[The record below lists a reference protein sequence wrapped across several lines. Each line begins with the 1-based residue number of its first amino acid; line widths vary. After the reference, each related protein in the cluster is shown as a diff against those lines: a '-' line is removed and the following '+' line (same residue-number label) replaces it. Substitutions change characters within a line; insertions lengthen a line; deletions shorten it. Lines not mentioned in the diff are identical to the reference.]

1 MTEAE
6 WRQVRAAVATL
17 VVIALLGTA
26 LLGPAQPAAAHPPE
40 GLTVVLDER
49 LSILTISIRHNIKD
63 RTTHYIESVEVWVN
77 GGEAAEKTFTSQS
90 SGSFTVRLRLDAA
103 EGDRVLVR
111 ASCNLNGTKEQ
122 ELVVGKGITEAG
134 TNAGRVRTVIL
145 AHASVQTLALV
156 LALAV
161 MPGGYA
167 FLRAWKAKEA
177 PKGRRR
183 LHARVGSAVAALWGL
198 GALGGIY
205 IVYLTSGDFLGSP
218 HGWLAIATFG
228 AALIAGY
235 SASPAFKRAGYGT
248 RITTHMALAMLAVGV
263 AVAAMVMGLM
273 AAGLI

>member
-1 MTEAE
+1 M
-6 WRQVRAAVATL
+6 ATL
-17 VVIALLGTA
+17 VVLALLGTA

-40 GLTVVLDER
+40 GLTVVLDEW
-49 LSILTISIRHNIKD
+49 LSILTISIRHNVKD

-77 GGEAAEKTFTSQS
+77 GAEAAEKTYTTQP
-90 SGSFTVRLRLDAA
+90 SGSFTVRLKLDAV

-111 ASCNLNGTKEQ
+111 ATCNLNGTKEQ

-134 TNAGRVRTVIL
+134 TNAGRVQMTIL

-156 LALAV
+156 LAIAV
-161 MPGGYA
+161 MPGGYS
-167 FLRAWKAKEA
+167 FLRAWKAQEA

-183 LHARVGSAVAALWGL
+183 LHARAGSAVAALWGL

-228 AALIAGY
+228 AAVIAGY
-235 SASPAFKRAGYGT
+235 SASPAFRGAGYGT
-248 RITTHMALAMLAVGV
+248 RITTHMALGLLAVGV
-263 AVAAMVMGLM
+263 AVAAMVIGLM